1 MIRPPNSSSIVGNES
16 VFLNITLQ
24 GDFNRLSFNLSIRH
38 FKELMII
45 GSYGLL
51 AFSISLA
58 FLFFKVCRKEFFKAD
73 IIQNEIESIDVHKIL
88 QKYANQK

>member
-24 GDFNRLSFNLSIRH
+24 GDFNRLSFNLSSRH

-58 FLFFKVCRKEFFKAD
+58 LLFYKVCRKEFFKAD
-73 IIQNEIESIDVHKIL
+73 IIQNEIESMDVHKIL
-88 QKYANQK
+88 QNYANQK